1 LRKND
6 EHWDA
11 DKAVTADIVNRQQ
24 NERKRSCGGRSQPYL
39 FEKERS
45 VVMGASSTGI
55 VEDKVMVLSI

>member
-1 LRKND
+1 MRKND

-11 DKAVTADIVNRQQ
+11 DKAETADIVNRQQ

-45 VVMGASSTGI
+45 VVMGASYTGYQ
-55 VEDKVMVLSI
+55 